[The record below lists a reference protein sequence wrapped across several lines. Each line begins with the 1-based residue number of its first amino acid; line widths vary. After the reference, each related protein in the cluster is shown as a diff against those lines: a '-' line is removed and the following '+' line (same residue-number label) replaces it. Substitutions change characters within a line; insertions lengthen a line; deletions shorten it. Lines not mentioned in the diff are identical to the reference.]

1 MIEHTLDSDNAI
13 LYLRPKSAL
22 EKDDFTRLAQ
32 TADPFIEEN
41 GALAGFIIET
51 PSFPGWKNLAAM
63 AAHFRFVRGHHR
75 NIKRVGLVT
84 NSALMTLV
92 RPVAA
97 LFVKAQIRRFPAG
110 QRDEALQW
118 ILGRN

>member
-1 MIEHTLDSDNAI
+1 MIEHSLDISNGI
-13 LYLRPKSAL
+13 LYLWPKSTL
-22 EKDDFTRLAQ
+22 EKADFVRLAQ
-32 TADPFIEEN
+32 TADPFIEQN
-41 GALAGFIIET
+41 GALAGLIIET
-51 PSFPGWKNLAAM
+51 PSFPGWENIAGM

-110 QRDEALQW
+110 EVEAARDW
-118 ILGRN
+118 ILKRD

>member
-1 MIEHTLDSDNAI
+1 MIELTLDCDNAI

-22 EKDDFTRLAQ
+22 EKDDFVRLAQ
-32 TADPFIEEN
+32 TADPFIEKN

-51 PSFPGWKNLAAM
+51 PSFPGWKNIAGM
-63 AAHFRFVRGHHR
+63 AAHFRFVHGHHR

-84 NSALMTLV
+84 NAAVMTLV

-110 QRDEALQW
+110 GVEAARDW
-118 ILGRN
+118 ILNRD